1 MITSPPPVPQLDQTV
16 YVEGRI
22 SALLRAP
29 LQIGQDLA
37 EGKDLFRS
45 GLYFLAVTLILHAIF
60 GFAVGL
66 FGGLSMGIM
75 AAVKAPL
82 IAFCSLLLCFPS
94 LYVFSSVGGAPLNLG
109 QTFMLGASCLAMV
122 GILLIGLA
130 PVAWLFAVS
139 TESLPFVVMLIF
151 VLWMVSVAF
160 AVRYINKLKEVPLF
174 RRTSGIGAWFVIFAL
189 VSLQMTTCLRPLLG
203 KPDPAR
209 GWWTSEKKFFL
220 AHYGSTFDDEKPPAN
235 RPVNNKGK

>member
-1 MITSPPPVPQLDQTV
+1 MNAVPPPVPQFEKPA

-22 SALLRAP
+22 AALLRAP
-29 LQIGQDLA
+29 SQIGQDLA
-37 EGKDLFRS
+37 DGKDVFRS
-45 GLYFLAVTLILHAIF
+45 GVNFLVTALVLHAIF

-66 FGGLSMGIM
+66 FGGLSVGLM
-75 AAVKAPL
+75 AAVKTPL
-82 IAFCSLLLCFPS
+82 IAACSLLLCFPS
-94 LYVFSSVGGAPLNLG
+94 LYVFSSVGGAPLKLG
-109 QTFMLGASCLAMV
+109 QTFMLGTSCLAMV
-122 GILLIGLA
+122 GVLLIGLA

-220 AHYGSTFDDEKPPAN
+220 AHYGSTFDDEKPPVN

>member
-1 MITSPPPVPQLDQTV
+1 MSITPPPVPQLDKRV

-22 SALLRAP
+22 AALLRAP
-29 LQIGQDLA
+29 SQIGQDLA
-37 EGKDLFRS
+37 DSKDVLRS
-45 GLYFLAVTLILHAIF
+45 GMVFLSVALILHAIF

-66 FGGLSMGIM
+66 FGGVSIGVM

-82 IAFCSLLLCFPS
+82 VAFCSFLLCFPS
-94 LYVFSSVGGAPLNLG
+94 LYVFSSVGGAPLTVR

-139 TESLPFVVMLIF
+139 TESLPFIVILIF
-151 VLWMVSVAF
+151 ALWIIAVGF
-160 AVRYINKLKEVPLF
+160 AVRYIGKLKEVPLF
-174 RRTSGIGAWFVIFAL
+174 QRTSGIGAWFVVFAL

-220 AHYGSTFDDEKPPAN
+220 AHYGSTFEDDKPPVSHPAGS
-235 RPVNNKGK
+235 KGR